1 MPEESAEVSLIGYGD
16 DDMTI
21 ITTSWDKSIKVHL
34 DDRDEQKNPTDKRLR
49 CREMCHQAD
58 IISGDYSHNL

>member
-1 MPEESAEVSLIGYGD
+1 
-16 DDMTI
+16 MTI